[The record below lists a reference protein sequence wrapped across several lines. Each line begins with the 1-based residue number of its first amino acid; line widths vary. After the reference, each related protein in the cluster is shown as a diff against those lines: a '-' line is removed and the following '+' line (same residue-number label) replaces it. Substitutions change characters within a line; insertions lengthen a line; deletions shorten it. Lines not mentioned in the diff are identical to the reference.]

1 MGEGMPMKTLSSLLP
16 IGWIV
21 SAAAL
26 LPGQAMA
33 LAYQNTADITA
44 VSTASDTA
52 FSFLDG
58 VGYVLTANQ
67 SAGNYVACTG
77 AALSSRIILTSSH
90 CFDFNYDN
98 KTDNSRSMFY
108 AWEGSGAN
116 RGLTQYDGTVIAA
129 PQHEIILSGG
139 YKAYSDVALIVL
151 DSPLEPTT
159 PTYAVYSGALSSS
172 VLDKLHDGA
181 MTVGYGQHH
190 EEGRFIEGGSAF
202 NRWVGYTKI
211 DDYDP
216 VKGGT
221 LSATLVNGT
230 SILAAGDSG
239 GPLMSWTQAGGAP
252 LGVIFGTGAY
262 ARDNQGNGRYSDLGD
277 EAYWSAINAAGMI
290 EFIKQVA
297 AQYGETVK
305 FYSGSDLS
313 ACTKGLSCPNF
324 PTSAVV
330 PEPSEWALLGAGL
343 ATIGALA
350 RRRRK
355 V

>member
-1 MGEGMPMKTLSSLLP
+1 MKILSSLLP
-16 IGWIV
+16 LGWIAA
-21 SAAAL
+21 AAAL

-33 LAYQNTADITA
+33 LAYQNTAEISAT
-44 VSTASDTA
+44 STASDSS

-67 SAGNYVACTG
+67 AAGNYVSCTG

-108 AWEGSGAN
+108 AWEGTGAN
-116 RGLTQYDGTVIAA
+116 RGLTQYNGDVIVA
-129 PQHEIILSGG
+129 PQHEIILAGG
-139 YKAYSDVALIVL
+139 YKAYGDIALIVL
-151 DSPLEPTT
+151 DSPLEEAT
-159 PTYAVYSGALSSS
+159 PTYAVYSGALTDS
-172 VLDKLHDGA
+172 VLSKLEKGA

-202 NRWVGYTKI
+202 NRWMGYTKV
-211 DDYDP
+211 DGYDP
-216 VKGGT
+216 TKGGT

-230 SILAAGDSG
+230 AILAGGDSG
-239 GPLMSWTQAGGAP
+239 GPLMSWTQAGGSP

-277 EAYWSAINAAGMI
+277 EAYWSAINDPAMI
-290 EFIKQVA
+290 AFLLSVA
-297 AQYGETVK
+297 KQYGETIHL
-305 FYSGSDLS
+305 YSGSDLS
-313 ACTKGLSCPNF
+313 ACTAGLTCPNF
-324 PTSAVV
+324 PTSEPGTIPHT
-330 PEPSEWALLGAGL
+330 PEPAEWALLVTGLLTVAGMS
-343 ATIGALA
+343 

-355 V
+355 G

>member
-1 MGEGMPMKTLSSLLP
+1 MKTLSSLLP
-16 IGWIV
+16 LGWIV

-44 VSTASDTA
+44 ASTISDPS

-67 SAGNYVACTG
+67 AAGNYVACTG

-108 AWEGSGAN
+108 SWQGSGSSRELSMSN
-116 RGLTQYDGTVIAA
+116 GDVVVS
-129 PQHEIILSGG
+129 PQHELILAGG

-151 DSPLEPTT
+151 DTPLPSAT
-159 PTYAVYSGALSSS
+159 PTYAVYSGGLSGDT
-172 VLDKLHDGA
+172 LAKLADGA
-181 MTVGYGQHH
+181 MVVGYGQHH
-190 EEGRFIEGGSAF
+190 EEGRLIDGGSAY
-202 NRWVGYTKI
+202 NRWLGYTKI
-211 DDYDP
+211 DGFDP
-216 VKGGT
+216 EKGGT

-230 SILAAGDSG
+230 AILAPGDSG
-239 GPLMSWTQAGGAP
+239 GPLMSWTRAGGAP

-277 EAYWSAINAAGMI
+277 EAYWS
-290 EFIKQVA
+290 FIGEQADFIREVA
-297 AQYGETVK
+297 AKYGETVK
-305 FYSGSDLS
+305 FYSGSDVA

-324 PTSAVV
+324 PTSTVL
-330 PEPSEWALLGAGL
+330 PEPSEWALMGVGL
-343 ATIGALA
+343 VTVAALA
-350 RRRRK
+350 RRRRRR
-355 V
+355 